1 MKIETSAA
9 ESATAGAAIVE
20 FDPFSTHLGAD
31 PYPLYRALREQGAVH
46 HAMPSDIYCVTR
58 YEEARWVLSQPEL
71 FSSRAMET
79 VFSRSRSRGFNF
91 KPRQALALVRFLWR
105 MRASL
110 LQFRRTGNIITI
122 DPPRHGELRAI
133 VNRGF
138 TPRQVASWEPW
149 IREIVREELAGKL
162 NQPGGASGDTLNH
175 TDGDTP
181 DDTGKARDFDAIR
194 DLAIPLPTRVIMQIL
209 GIEPSLRNDFKA
221 WSDAIISGISGP
233 GRHNPVELGI
243 LDSMAELMLFL
254 RETVRERRAAPK
266 DDLISR
272 LVDPSKGHAL
282 GDAEAIQFV
291 VLLLVAGNETTTNLI
306 GNGINA
312 LYDHPDQLALLL
324 ADPTRM
330 TGFIEEALRF
340 DPPIQIVFRRATR
353 DCEIAG
359 VPIAQGAYVAPMLA
373 SANRDERKFPDAE
386 RFDIQRDTSGQL
398 GFGFGLHFCLGSALA
413 RLQARTAFEALLPH
427 LERLQRRDEVPGI
440 IDSFLVR
447 GRSSLVL
454 RERDPAQQP

>member
-1 MKIETSAA
+1 MS
-9 ESATAGAAIVE
+9 VE

-31 PYPLYRALREQGAVH
+31 PYPLYRELREQGPVH
-46 HAMPSDIYCVTR
+46 HAMPSDIHCITR
-58 YEEARWVLSQPEL
+58 YEEARSVLGQPEL

-79 VFSRSRSRGFNF
+79 VFARGSNVKF
-91 KPRQALALVRFLWR
+91 KMRHVMGVVRFLWR

-110 LQFRRTGNIITI
+110 IHFRKAGSIITI
-122 DPPRHGELRAI
+122 DPPRHGELRSI

-138 TPRQVASWEPW
+138 TPKQIAGWEPW
-149 IREIVREELAGKL
+149 IRQIVAEELGDKL
-162 NQPGGASGDTLNH
+162 ER
-175 TDGDTP
+175 
-181 DDTGKARDFDAIR
+181 TGDFDAIR
-194 DLAIPLPTRVIMQIL
+194 DLAIPLPTRVIMQVL
-209 GIEPSLRNDFKA
+209 GIEKGLRADFKR

-233 GRHNPVELGI
+233 GRHNPMELGI
-243 LDSMAELMLFL
+243 FDSMAELMLFL
-254 RETVRERRAAPK
+254 RETIRERRASPGE
-266 DDLISR
+266 DLISL

-324 ADPTRM
+324 EDPTRVN
-330 TGFIEEALRF
+330 GFIEETLRF

-353 DCEIAG
+353 DTEIAG
-359 VPIAQGAYVAPMLA
+359 VSIPKGAYVAPMLA
-373 SANRDERKFPDAE
+373 CANRDDRKFPNGD
-386 RFDIQRDTSGQL
+386 RFDILRDSAGHL

-413 RLQARTAFEALLPH
+413 RLQAQVALEAIMPH
-427 LERLQRRDEVPGI
+427 LGRLQRRDEVPAI

-447 GRSSLVL
+447 GRSALVL
-454 RERDPAQQP
+454 CESASA